1 MMYGKYWLL
10 VNWQMIS
17 PEEQVDDDEDVVFP
31 DDVVI
36 GVVVIGVEFGFW
48 DTVRLNVAVLVGS

>member
-36 GVVVIGVEFGFW
+36 GVEFGFW

>member
-36 GVVVIGVEFGFW
+36 GVEVIGVEFGFW

>member
-36 GVVVIGVEFGFW
+36 GVEIGVEFGFW